1 MRHFLKTIQPYLKQ
15 VSGLLLIGS
24 LGGLVM
30 NTTVVLPA
38 ILLGRAIDAAIAWG
52 EGQAASFGVLL
63 AGATYVGATILYQGA
78 RLVKRWGL
86 RTGHQRIAASIRA
99 GALRGVLGWPFEKLG

>member
-1 MRHFLKTIQPYLKQ
+1 MTRRFLKAIIPYLKQ

-38 ILLGRAIDAAIAWG
+38 ILLSPSSPYHPLIISIPLSSPSPHSH
-52 EGQAASFGVLL
+52 ETNLVLY
-63 AGATYVGATILYQGA
+63 AE
-78 RLVKRWGL
+78 R
-86 RTGHQRIAASIRA
+86 HH
-99 GALRGVLGWPFEKLG
+99 